1 MDMVPYVITNVA
13 TLRDEDEGNNDDGK
27 SNDNNDDNNNNT
39 NNNGSYH
46 DMVATPLVVL
56 RVSYLYFS

>member
-1 MDMVPYVITNVA
+1 MDMVPYVIINVA
-13 TLRDEDEGNNDDGK
+13 TLRDEDEGNNDDSK
-27 SNDNNDDNNNNT
+27 SNDSSDNNNT

>member
-1 MDMVPYVITNVA
+1 MPCVIINVA

-27 SNDNNDDNNNNT
+27 SNYSNDDNNNNT

-56 RVSYLYFS
+56 HVSYLYFS